1 MERNKEQNKIQ
12 SVQQNNDT
20 KTQVELITE
29 KLEAGMTEIM
39 SDGGKYEDYLRTIS
53 KFHRYSLNNTMLIY
67 MQNPEASYVAGF
79 DAWEKKFHRHV
90 KKGAHGLKILAPSPY
105 KMEKDYNIVDPD
117 TNEPIIGKDGLPL
130 TERKTVTIP
139 AYKAVTVFD
148 VSQTYGEPLPEI
160 IRTLDGD
167 NSSYTKLMNAIE
179 VVSPVPIEISEITG
193 RANGY
198 YSQKDKKIV
207 IKDGLSQNQTIKTAI
222 HEIAHALLHDE
233 KSLEHVNWDKN
244 EKEVQAESI
253 AYTVCNHLGLDTSQ
267 YSFGYI
273 ASWSEGRDLF
283 ELKDNMSVIRNTA
296 SNIIEG
302 IEKQMYLAERE
313 ERIVSLAQDID
324 SFERTHDPYA
334 YMDKV
339 KNQEEYVKKLQMDIR
354 DGNIDGLSKV
364 FVTLAGESSNKAV
377 KDKADVLIERL
388 EMFRKKEKQLYI
400 AEEQKMTRSH
410 RKRG

>member
-1 MERNKEQNKIQ
+1 M
-12 SVQQNNDT
+12 
-20 KTQVELITE
+20 
-29 KLEAGMTEIM
+29 
-39 SDGGKYEDYLRTIS
+39 
-53 KFHRYSLNNTMLIY
+53 
-67 MQNPEASYVAGF
+67 
-79 DAWEKKFHRHV
+79 
-90 KKGAHGLKILAPSPY
+90 
-105 KMEKDYNIVDPD
+105 
-117 TNEPIIGKDGLPL
+117 PL
-130 TERKTVTIP
+130 TERKIVTIP

-207 IKDGLSQNQTIKTAI
+207 IKDGLSQNQTVKTAI

-324 SFERTHDPYA
+324 SFERTHVPYA

-339 KNQEEYVKKLQMDIR
+339 KNQEEYVKKLQMDIK
-354 DGNIDGLSKV
+354 DGNIDGFSKV
-364 FVTLAGESSNKAV
+364 FATIAAESSNEAV
-377 KDKADVLIERL
+377 KDKADALIERL
-388 EMFRKKEKQLYI
+388 EMFRKKEKHQYR
-400 AEEQKMTRSH
+400 AEENKMTRSH